1 MQYRDYD
8 DRGETRY
15 TGRFASEEERDYRP
29 YRSASEEY
37 ERQPRRQGS
46 AYRSNAGASYR
57 PDSYSRGSY
66 ASDQYPPRERRYPSQ
81 GQGAYRSGY
90 GARPASRQGGY
101 GASYTDT
108 RSAYHQAARRPENAY
123 RSAPRKPASGF
134 GAFMQRYP
142 YVLPLAVVAIALV
155 IAIIVVVNIIGGGSG
170 DAVQNNPAPV
180 TTPIATQAPAPSA
193 EAPVATPT
201 PTPVPKVMPTM
212 VPSYEVLDGI
222 PNTDRM
228 LGLPESEIVPN
239 SYFDDAVFV
248 GDSVSEKL
256 RYYVTNER
264 KTNPNLLGTAKFL
277 TAASFSSRNALME
290 VSSTSLHPTYQGQKM
305 KLEDVIVAMGAKKV
319 FIMLGMND
327 VGISGVEDSAQNLMR
342 LLRAIKDKSPDVQI
356 FVQSATPRVKGDK
369 PTTEQLF
376 QYNLQVY
383 EYCKL
388 LTDLDIYFLDV
399 AYIMR
404 DAEGKLIES
413 YCSDLD
419 NMALHFTNEG
429 CRAWVDFLYNH
440 ALVESKSS
448 AANMAAATGAA
459 ANAANGNIA

>member
-8 DRGETRY
+8 DRRENRY
-15 TGRFASEEERDYRP
+15 TGRFASDEERDYRP
-29 YRSASEEY
+29 YRSEYEEY
-37 ERQPRRQGS
+37 ERQPRRQSS
-46 AYRSNAGASYR
+46 AYRSDAGASYR
-57 PDSYSRGSY
+57 RDPYSRESY
-66 ASDQYPPRERRYPSQ
+66 ASSQPRDRRYDSRYQ
-81 GQGAYRSGY
+81 QGAYRSGY
-90 GARPASRQGGY
+90 GARPAPRQGG
-101 GASYTDT
+101 YTDT

-123 RSAPRKPASGF
+123 RPVNRRPATGF
-134 GAFMQRYP
+134 AGFMQRYP
-142 YVLPLAVVAIALV
+142 YVLPLGVVAVALV

-180 TTPIATQAPAPSA
+180 TTPIVTQAPAAATQAPAA
-193 EAPVATPT
+193 APTATATPE
-201 PTPVPKVMPTM
+201 PKVMPTM

-290 VSSTSLHPTYQGQKM
+290 VSANSLHPTYQGQKM
-305 KLEDVIVAMGAKKV
+305 KLEDVIAAMGAKKV

-399 AYIMR
+399 AYVMR

-429 CRAWVDFLYNH
+429 CRVWVDFLYNH
-440 ALVESKSS
+440 ALVAESKSS
-448 AANMAAATGAA
+448 AANNAA
-459 ANAANGNIA
+459 ANAAAANAASGNIA